1 MGPSELLDSPSS
13 SWVFLGVFI
22 GLETASSLRK
32 DIISVYVLF
41 PSRGERIEGGAE
53 SFIPEPSGGNQL
65 YSQVQFFYRCDLC
78 AVVLTESWRWPHQ
91 SIFHDF
97 SAKVE
102 WKVKLHIEF

>member
-1 MGPSELLDSPSS
+1 MWAHQSS
-13 SWVFLGVFI
+13 SMLLQPHEYFLGYLQLWKLHHPSPMTLVF
-22 GLETASSLRK
+22 
-32 DIISVYVLF
+32 VVLF

-53 SFIPEPSGGNQL
+53 SFIPEPPEGKQL

-97 SAKVE
+97 RTKVE